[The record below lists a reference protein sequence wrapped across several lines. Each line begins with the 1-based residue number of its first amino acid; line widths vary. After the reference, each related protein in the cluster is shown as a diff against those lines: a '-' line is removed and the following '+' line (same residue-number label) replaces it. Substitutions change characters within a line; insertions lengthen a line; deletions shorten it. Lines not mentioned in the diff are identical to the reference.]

1 MDALG
6 ILGSVMVSFFLSS
19 CTQAPSSPNSLASI
33 YRVPLQAPATM
44 ERDIKSNALALE
56 PLLTDVVI
64 KHPLVSQTTAFSYV
78 ALIHSISLPL
88 SFPHF
93 VQQLPQSSL
102 FRRNPNLRTSRQCK
116 LI

>member
-1 MDALG
+1 
-6 ILGSVMVSFFLSS
+6 
-19 CTQAPSSPNSLASI
+19 
-33 YRVPLQAPATM
+33 M

-64 KHPLVSQTTAFSYV
+64 KHPLVSQTAAFSCV
-78 ALIHSISLPL
+78 ALIHFISLPL

-93 VQQLPQSSL
+93 VQQSHQSSL
-102 FRRNPNLRTSRQCK
+102 LRRNPNLRMSRQCK